1 MTDFISIGILI
12 VYFIVQIFW
21 TQKIY
26 SKKLFLHFLGL
37 VLLTF
42 ILIYFLTDKDK
53 KYDLLIFN
61 TIFLWYLLTLLLIK
75 LTYKTCNKFLIN
87 KKLINTKFNDKDF
100 TYTHYSDIVGIDN
113 YWDEKLA
120 TKPSLFDN
128 SLTFLV
134 FTIPFLFVALL
145 S

>member
-1 MTDFISIGILI
+1 
-12 VYFIVQIFW
+12 VYLDFIVQIFW